1 MADYPGTGAGT
12 SATAA
17 ATVSDED
24 LNEDRFVR
32 ETIMDFVLDI
42 IKYETESDKK
52 YNILSKF
59 LGDISRRTPSLDG
72 VPLENHIWATG
83 AAKEI

>member
-1 MADYPGTGAGT
+1 M
-12 SATAA
+12 SASSESLLSLF
-17 ATVSDED
+17 VSA
-24 LNEDRFVR
+24 NSFSVVIASCFFSSSIFV
-32 ETIMDFVLDI
+32 TIYCE
-42 IKYETESDKK
+42 KYYS
-52 YNILSKF
+52 LSKF